1 MHAKLNKDAQHN
13 STSHVKS
20 LTAVALTY
28 DEHAEFWLSLCSNA
42 DMEVH
47 VRMWIRVNVAY
58 SASFLAELSVSSP
71 QKLFIFII

>member
-1 MHAKLNKDAQHN
+1 MNKTCFTGAIVKLTLFVNMHAKLNKDAQHN

-47 VRMWIRVNVAY
+47 VRM
-58 SASFLAELSVSSP
+58 
-71 QKLFIFII
+71 